1 VPLFEIDATGE
12 LVPFRRL
19 KGGPNLYES
28 QIEDLA
34 WANPE
39 EITGESLFLI
49 RRQASVGHGG
59 IPDVVALD
67 REARVVVIEVK
78 REFERQQLAQCLEYA
93 GWARK
98 TNLDELA
105 QMYRFGAD
113 RFFADWQEFTG
124 SEVPAIVNPSPRLIL
139 LAGSFHD
146 RTAAAIDFLI
156 ENRAPVKVVP
166 ISIYEDQQGRR
177 FVNIEAEHE
186 PEFAAGASDQADVID
201 HTKIHG
207 HRVRL
212 SDLLEYE
219 LLLPGD
225 ELYWDRP
232 QLGNRY
238 EATVTE
244 TGAIR
249 LSDGRV
255 FSSPSRAGMEAAGIA
270 SLDGWLAWRVTRL
283 DGALL
288 NELRHELAE
297 SVNAKSETDPEDGD
311 AGLSDEASG

>member
-1 VPLFEIDATGE
+1 MPLFEIDNAGE

-19 KGGPNLYES
+19 RGGAELYES

-39 EITGESLFLI
+39 EITGESLFLV
-49 RRQASVGHGG
+49 RRQPPLQLGG
-59 IPDVVALD
+59 VPDIVAID

-78 REFERQQLAQCLEYA
+78 RAFERQQLAQCLEYA
-93 GWARK
+93 GWARR

-113 RFFADWQEFTG
+113 RFFTDWQEFTG

-139 LAGSFHD
+139 LAGSFHV

-156 ENRAPVKVVP
+156 ENRVPVKVVP
-166 ISIYEDQQGRR
+166 ITIYQDQQGRK
-177 FVNIEAEHE
+177 FVDIEAEHE
-186 PEFAAGASDQADVID
+186 PEFVPGGDQIEVID
-201 HTKIHG
+201 HTKING
-207 HRVRL
+207 RRVRL
-212 SDLLEYE
+212 TDLLEYE
-219 LLLPGD
+219 LLESED

-249 LSDGRV
+249 LPDGRV
-255 FSSPSRAGMEAAGIA
+255 FSSPSRAGMEVAGVP
-270 SLDGWLAWRVTRL
+270 SLDGWYAWKVSRL
-283 DGALL
+283 GGALL
-288 NELRHELAE
+288 NDLRHQLAAT
-297 SVNAKSETDPEDGD
+297 VAGNAPADS
-311 AGLSDEASG
+311 

>member
-1 VPLFEIDATGE
+1 MPLFEIDASGE

-19 KGGPNLYES
+19 RGGENLYER

-39 EITGESLFLI
+39 EVTGENLFLV
-49 RRQASVGHGG
+49 RRQASLHHAG
-59 IPDVVALD
+59 IADIVALD

-93 GWARK
+93 GWARR
-98 TNLDELA
+98 TNLDELS
-105 QMYRFGAD
+105 QMYRFGAE
-113 RFFADWQEFTG
+113 RFFPDWQEFTG

-139 LAGSFHD
+139 LAGSFHA
-146 RTAAAIDFLI
+146 RTRAAIDFLI
-156 ENRAPVKVVP
+156 DNRAPVKVVP
-166 ISIYEDQQGRR
+166 ISIYEDQQGRK
-177 FVNIEAEHE
+177 FLDIEAEHE
-186 PEFAAGASDQADVID
+186 PEFTAGGTEPGVEVID
-201 HTKIHG
+201 HTKING

-212 SDLLEYE
+212 TDLLEYE
-219 LLLPGD
+219 LLAPGD

-238 EATVTE
+238 EASVTE

-270 SLDGWLAWRVTRL
+270 SLDGWFAWRVARL

-288 NELRHELAE
+288 NDLRHRLAA
-297 SVNAKSETDPEDGD
+297 SVNADGAND
-311 AGLSDEASG
+311 AEPH

>member
-1 VPLFEIDATGE
+1 VPLFEIDSTGE
-12 LVPFRRL
+12 LIPFRRL
-19 KGGPNLYES
+19 TGGANLYET

-39 EITGESLFLI
+39 EITGESLFLV
-49 RRQASVGHGG
+49 RRQAPLGHGG
-59 IPDVVALD
+59 IPDIVALD
-67 REARVVVIEVK
+67 RDARVIVIEVK

-124 SEVPAIVNPSPRLIL
+124 SEVPAIVNQSSRLIL

-156 ENRAPVKVVP
+156 ENRVPVKVVP
-166 ISIYEDQQGRR
+166 ISIYEDQQGRK
-177 FVNIEAEHE
+177 FVDIEAEHE
-186 PEFAAGASDQADVID
+186 PEFAAGTGEQPQAID

-212 SDLLEYE
+212 TDLLEYE

-238 EATVTE
+238 EAAVTE

-270 SLDGWLAWRVTRL
+270 SLDGWYAWRVARR

-288 NELRHELAE
+288 NELRHELAA
-297 SVNAKSETDPEDGD
+297 SVAATGRADTANGH
-311 AGLSDEASG
+311 AGPPSATA